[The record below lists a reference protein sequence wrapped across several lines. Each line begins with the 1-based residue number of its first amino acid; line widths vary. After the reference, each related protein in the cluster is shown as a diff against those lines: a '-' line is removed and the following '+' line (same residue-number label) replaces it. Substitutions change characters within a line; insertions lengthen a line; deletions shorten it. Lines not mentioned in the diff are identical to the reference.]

1 MSAKPIDPGWQEYM
15 DAIRERVC
23 GVCLDSRDDKSCGL
37 TGRTCAVE
45 SHPPGLVQA
54 LSSVASARMED
65 YAAAIRSQVC
75 SACQHQDAEGRCE
88 LRDGSDCALDAYLSL
103 VLDAV
108 EDVNLRR
115 AARRRPSTA

>member
-1 MSAKPIDPGWQEYM
+1 M
-15 DAIRERVC
+15 DAIRQRVC

-45 SHPPGLVQA
+45 SHLPGLIQA
-54 LSSVASARMED
+54 LSSVESVRMED

-75 SACQHQDAEGRCE
+75 SACQHQDAAGHCE
-88 LRDGSDCALDAYLSL
+88 LRDGGDCALDAYLSL

-108 EDVNLRR
+108 EEVNSRR
-115 AARRRPSTA
+115 AALRPPSTA